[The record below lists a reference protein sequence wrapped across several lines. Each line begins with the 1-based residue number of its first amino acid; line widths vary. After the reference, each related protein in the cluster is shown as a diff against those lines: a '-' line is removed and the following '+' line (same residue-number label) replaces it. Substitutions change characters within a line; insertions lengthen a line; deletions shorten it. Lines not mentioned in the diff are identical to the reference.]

1 MGLGTKI
8 ADSIRLKKPRWLS
21 KQALCVM
28 EVMTHSLP
36 FRLAEILTKLRRLP
50 TLLSV
55 DSSHT
60 WREREH
66 VRTHYPLTGI
76 HWNLGDLPA

>member
-36 FRLAEILTKLRRLP
+36 FRLAEILTKL
-50 TLLSV
+50 
-55 DSSHT
+55 
-60 WREREH
+60 
-66 VRTHYPLTGI
+66 
-76 HWNLGDLPA
+76 